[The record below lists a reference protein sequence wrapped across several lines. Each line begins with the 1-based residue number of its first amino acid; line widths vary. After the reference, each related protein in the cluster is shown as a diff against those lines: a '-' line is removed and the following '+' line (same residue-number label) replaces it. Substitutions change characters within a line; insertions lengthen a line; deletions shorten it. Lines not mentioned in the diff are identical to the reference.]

1 TVCIKVIT
9 SVFGDVNSILIIVIA
24 FVNYDNLYKTKY
36 TGWNVCWYSLFAM
49 SKIDWLSLFTCFIF
63 TI

>member
-1 TVCIKVIT
+1 
-9 SVFGDVNSILIIVIA
+9 VIA